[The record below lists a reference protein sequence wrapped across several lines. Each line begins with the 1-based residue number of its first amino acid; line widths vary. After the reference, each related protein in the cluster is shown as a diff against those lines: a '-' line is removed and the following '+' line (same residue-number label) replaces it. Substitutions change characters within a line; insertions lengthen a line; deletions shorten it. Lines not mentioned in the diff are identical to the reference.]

1 MDAEFILVRR
11 SLEGSIKE
19 LPPLPNAVLRIL
31 ETMSGPDPSAGAVEE
46 IVAADQALTAKV
58 LRVVNSA
65 YYGLARQI
73 SNVGQAVVI
82 LGLQQVRNVALAVGA
97 SSTFKGGSPR
107 QAEVMGQFWTHSF
120 ATSAT
125 ATLLAGQRGL
135 DRKTCGELGTI
146 GLVHDIGRLF
156 FFANFPKTFDRLIL
170 LALERGMSFDEAE
183 RNLMGV
189 SHAGLGGDI
198 ADRWGF
204 PPAFAEAIRGHEG
217 PFGQGESDAA
227 KIVHMADWLNKSAY
241 TLLDGLAP
249 AALDPKVRG
258 FFALSEEDF
267 ECVRERTEVLV
278 LEARESVGVMAA

>member
-19 LPPLPNAVLRIL
+19 LPPLPNAILRIL
-31 ETMSGPDPSAGAVEE
+31 ETMSGADPSAGAIEE

-73 SNVGQAVVI
+73 SSVGQAVVI

-97 SSTFKGGSPR
+97 ASTFKPASPKH
-107 QAEVMGQFWTHSF
+107 AAIMGQFWTHSF

-156 FFANFPKTFDRLIL
+156 FFANFPKTFDRLVL
-170 LALERGMSFDEAE
+170 LAYDKGMSFDEAE
-183 RNLMGV
+183 RTLLGV
-189 SHAGLGGDI
+189 GHAGLGGDI

-204 PPAFAEAIRGHEG
+204 PTAIVEAIRFHEG
-217 PFGQGESDAA
+217 PFDEGQSDAA
-227 KIVHMADWLNKSAY
+227 KIIHMADWLNKGSYEMLAEL
-241 TLLDGLAP
+241 TPSLLNP
-249 AALDPKVRG
+249 AVRD
-258 FFALSEEDF
+258 FFALSAEDF
-267 ECVRERTEVLV
+267 ECVRERTEILV
-278 LEARESVGVMAA
+278 IEARESVGVMAA